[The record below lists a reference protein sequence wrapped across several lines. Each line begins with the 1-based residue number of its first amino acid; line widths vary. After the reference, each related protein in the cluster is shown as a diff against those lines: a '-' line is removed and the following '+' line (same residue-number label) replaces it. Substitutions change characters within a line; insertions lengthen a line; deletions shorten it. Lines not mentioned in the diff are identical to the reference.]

1 MTKAHKIEKPLGE
14 VVSSIGA
21 RMSYRGVTVADLA
34 RKTGLSRQSIR
45 KLRNG
50 EFDSIHLETL
60 ALLCRE
66 LDCAIASLIHYEKP
80 KA

>member
-1 MTKAHKIEKPLGE
+1 MPKPPKVEKPLGE
-14 VVSSIGA
+14 VESFIALRMEA
-21 RMSYRGVTVADLA
+21 RRLTVADFA
-34 RKTGLSRQSIR
+34 RRTGLSRQSIR

-66 LDCAIASLIHYEKP
+66 LDCTIGSLLQYRKPIA
-80 KA
+80 